1 MLSAKRNLTTIINCN
16 IANVS
21 IQHTQQR
28 HYHYCAKIRQQY
40 VFPKF
45 KYTYIFTY
53 ILPYRLA
60 LGAHITVYDCINI
73 LVYHPIHTCDVISF
87 SNSNQ
92 LMTSIYFWLNLQ
104 APVLVSIS
112 LTWRFYIHFQ
122 LAVFGNDKRNKDIT
136 TSKAD
141 ETKTLQLDD
150 AEGTIEQE
158 EVPEFLEWDEDKS
171 ADEQS
176 INCQLKASAKS
187 VFFCSKISHFVL

>member
-1 MLSAKRNLTTIINCN
+1 MYSLNLNIYIYIYIYTTVPASFGCP
-16 IANVS
+16 
-21 IQHTQQR
+21 
-28 HYHYCAKIRQQY
+28 YYC
-40 VFPKF
+40 
-45 KYTYIFTY
+45 
-53 ILPYRLA
+53 
-60 LGAHITVYDCINI
+60 ITVYDCIKI
-73 LVYHPIHTCDVISF
+73 LVYHSIRTCDVISF

-92 LMTSIYFWLNLQ
+92 LMTSIYSWLKLQ

-122 LAVFGNDKRNKDIT
+122 LAVFSNDKPNKDVT

-187 VFFCSKISHFVL
+187 VFFCSKISHLVL